1 MHRSEARTVVV
12 KGVGGPAN
20 KEVIADKNKTISQYF
35 AEQYKC
41 HLKCV
46 FTFFQFTFKCDV
58 PVQVL

>member
-1 MHRSEARTVVV
+1 MVV

-46 FTFFQFTFKCDV
+46 FIFFSSLLNVMSKSKCCKLVCFQQF
-58 PVQVL
+58 